1 MDPAPSEHAR
11 PEPTSPADADL
22 LASYLAARD
31 AHCPA
36 CRYNLRGLS
45 GDACPECGRPLR
57 LTLEARE
64 RGIPHRLFLLLAFGW
79 VLAAGTMNT
88 VRAVGALR
96 EEYRWASRGVISI
109 TPSAG
114 GPQFRIPTAPAAMP
128 VSLFDLSATAWSRA
142 IWSIL
147 LVVGAVAG
155 LLALDREQRG
165 RSAAPTSAAVAV
177 ADRDRRAARL
187 VAYAWALFAVY
198 ACWHVAVFARELL
211 GIW

>member
-36 CRYNLRGLS
+36 CRYNLRGLA

-96 EEYRWASRGVISI
+96 EEYRWASRGVIAL
-109 TPSAG
+109 TPSGG
-114 GPQFRIPTAPAAMP
+114 GPRFPIQTVPAAAP
-128 VSLFDLSATAWSRA
+128 VSLFDLSATNWSRA
-142 IWSIL
+142 IWSAL

-155 LLALDREQRG
+155 LLAFDREQRDHG
-165 RSAAPTSAAVAV
+165 TAPTSAAA
-177 ADRDRRAARL
+177 AAARDRRAARL

-198 ACWHVAVFARELL
+198 ASWHAVVFARELL
-211 GIW
+211 GIR